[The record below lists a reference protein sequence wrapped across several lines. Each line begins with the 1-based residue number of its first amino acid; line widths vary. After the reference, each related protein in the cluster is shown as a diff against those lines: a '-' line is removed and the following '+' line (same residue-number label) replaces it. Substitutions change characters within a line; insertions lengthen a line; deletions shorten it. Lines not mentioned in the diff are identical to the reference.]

1 MFNAL
6 PPIAVY
12 MPLTSLPAPIS
23 SFLTLGHHYFGADG
37 TPTFDLSAK
46 GKILFGKK
54 NSDIKAPSTANA
66 GPAGT
71 GAVDWLQLVAKPGGA
86 SVGLQTVYRVVTAGG
101 NPPTVCPST
110 GVISVQYAAEY
121 WFYD

>member
-1 MFNAL
+1 M
-6 PPIAVY
+6 AVY
-12 MPLTSLPAPIS
+12 MPLTALSGPIASLA
-23 SFLTLGHHYFGADG
+23 TLGHHYFAADG

-46 GKILFGKK
+46 GKILFAKK
-54 NSDIKAPSTANA
+54 NGDIKAPATANA

-71 GAVDWLQLVAKPGGA
+71 GAVDWLQLIAKPGYET
-86 SVGLQTVYRVVTAGG
+86 VGLQTVYRVVTAGG
-101 NPPTVCPST
+101 SPPTVCPSA